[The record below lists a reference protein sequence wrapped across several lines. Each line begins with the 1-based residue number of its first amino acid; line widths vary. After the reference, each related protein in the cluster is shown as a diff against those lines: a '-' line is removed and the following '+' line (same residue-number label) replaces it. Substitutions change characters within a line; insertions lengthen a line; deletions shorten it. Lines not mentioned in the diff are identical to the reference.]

1 MEEEEEIEVQQEQEE
16 GEEEQ
21 GQVQEAAGMV
31 QLTASAAATAA
42 ASCRLL
48 PLLQQL
54 LAVARQ
60 INHRQTTNQH
70 PLTNDQP
77 MSTKTNL

>member
-1 MEEEEEIEVQQEQEE
+1 M
-16 GEEEQ
+16 
-21 GQVQEAAGMV
+21 QEAASVV
-31 QLTASAAATAA
+31 QLTASLLQGPTAA
-42 ASCRLL
+42 ASAATCRLLL

>member
-1 MEEEEEIEVQQEQEE
+1 MKEEKIGVQEQ
-16 GEEEQ
+16 GEQ
-21 GQVQEAAGMV
+21 GQVQEEAAASMV

-60 INHRQTTNQH
+60 INHRQVEVDNKPTNFH
-70 PLTNDQP
+70 
-77 MSTKTNL
+77 